1 MKIIG
6 CDLHTRYQQIAMLD
20 AETGEL
26 MERLGCPT
34 SRAFREVGRHTADTN
49 CFSLP

>member
-1 MKIIG
+1 MKIVG

-26 MERLGCPT
+26 IERRLETWGLETWGQTGRT
-34 SRAFREVGRHTADTN
+34 SIVSR
-49 CFSLP
+49 